1 MDSSRLAAAVIGP
14 VAFALAVSLF
24 VNRDLLV
31 DMAGSIANDPALIVL
46 SGVLIM
52 VAGLSIIA
60 AEGRRLGPVAVIGW
74 LFLLGGVFR
83 IVFVR
88 QVADLTTQVG
98 HTPGAQMI
106 AAAVLAVI
114 GLFFTWLGYG
124 RRRPEAP
131 TAFES

>member
-1 MDSSRLAAAVIGP
+1 MDSSRSPAAIIGP
-14 VAFALAVSLF
+14 VAFAMAVSLF
-24 VNRDLLV
+24 VNQGLLA

-46 SGVLIM
+46 SGVLVM
-52 VAGLSIIA
+52 VAGLAIISGS
-60 AEGRRLGPVAVIGW
+60 ERRLGPVSLIGW

-83 IVFVR
+83 IIFVR
-88 QVADLTTQVG
+88 QVADLTAQIG
-98 HTPGAQMI
+98 HAPGVQMI

-124 RRRPEAP
+124 HRRPEAP